1 MTLRSERDAP
11 MYHEPSPSP
20 QSDPLTFLSRQLNS
34 VARRWHASG
43 LKIHRL
49 HGVDDGIGEPEL
61 VFEWFDRTKV
71 NGWMFGPLDVQV
83 LDVQWRRLSLRKDVM
98 FEGPSLALS
107 QGHVVLSYVG
117 RPDAGT
123 SLSIVLAVP
132 SLEADAAGCSTEIDR
147 LLLATVPPPEFEYM
161 VLSRRELE
169 VARWISEGKT
179 SYEAALILGISEHT
193 VNEYIRSGMR
203 KMGATNRLSFVA
215 KTIRMGLVA

>member
-1 MTLRSERDAP
+1 M
-11 MYHEPSPSP
+11 
-20 QSDPLTFLSRQLNS
+20 
-34 VARRWHASG
+34 G
-43 LKIHRL
+43 
-49 HGVDDGIGEPEL
+49 DGIGELEL
-61 VFEWFDRTKV
+61 VSEWFDRTQV

-83 LDVQWRRLSLRKDVM
+83 LDVQWMRLSQRKD
-98 FEGPSLALS
+98 FTFDGPSLALH
-107 QGHVVLSYVG
+107 QGHMVLTYVA
-117 RPDAGT
+117 RPDEDT

-132 SLEADAAGCSTEIDR
+132 FLAAKAAGCSAEIDR
-147 LLLATVPPPEFEYM
+147 LLMATAPPPEFECA

-179 SYEAALILGISEHT
+179 SHEAALILGISEHT